1 MFHDVFV
8 GNTATLEA
16 TQSAITKCGHNVVI
30 EARRND
36 ANTQTLAIQFWRCA
50 T

>member
-16 TQSAITKCGHNVVI
+16 AQCAITQCSHDVI
-30 EARRND
+30 IESRRND
-36 ANTQTLAIQFWRCA
+36 ADTQALAV
-50 T
+50 